1 MNGKNLLVMLLLVGL
16 LAACGSQAATPM
28 TPPASASTTI
38 PAAGVKVAVEGG
50 AYTNITPQQLAAMLK
65 QKDFF
70 FVNVHIPYEG
80 EIEPTDAQ
88 IPYDQTAQ
96 QLSQYPAN
104 KNAKIVLYCRSGRM
118 SAIAA
123 EELVKDGYANVWN
136 LDGGMAAWE
145 QQGFPL
151 KEK

>member
-1 MNGKNLLVMLLLVGL
+1 MMIRKQWFMMLIVLGL
-16 LAACGSQAATPM
+16 LAACGGQAPAPIAT
-28 TPPASASTTI
+28 ST
-38 PAAGVKVAVEGG
+38 PAAKVAVEGG
-50 AYTNITPQQLAAMLK
+50 SYTNITPQQLAEMLK

-80 EIEPTDAQ
+80 EIDPTDAQ
-88 IPYDQTAQ
+88 IPYDQTVQ
-96 QLSQYPAN
+96 QLSQYPAD
-104 KNAKIVLYCRSGRM
+104 KSAKIVLYCRSGRM

-123 EELVKDGYANVWN
+123 KELVKAGYTNVWN

-145 QQGFPL
+145 QQGLSL

>member
-1 MNGKNLLVMLLLVGL
+1 MMIRKLLPAALILSGL
-16 LAACGSQAATPM
+16 LAACGGQ
-28 TPPASASTTI
+28 TTA
-38 PAAGVKVAVEGG
+38 PAAAPAPGVKVQVEGG
-50 AYTNITPQQLAAMLK
+50 SYTNVTPQQLAEMLK

-96 QLSQYPAN
+96 QLSQYPAD
-104 KNAKIVLYCRSGRM
+104 KKAKIVLYCRSGRM

-123 EELVKDGYANVWN
+123 KELIKAGYTNVWN

-145 QQGFPL
+145 QQGLPL

>member
-1 MNGKNLLVMLLLVGL
+1 MAVWKFSLIALLLTGL
-16 LAACGSQAATPM
+16 LAACGGQSSSPIAT
-28 TPPASASTTI
+28 SA
-38 PAAGVKVAVEGG
+38 PAAKMEVEGG
-50 AYTNITPQQLAAMLK
+50 SYTNVTPSQLAAMLK

-88 IPYDQTAQ
+88 IPYDQTAR
-96 QLSQYPAN
+96 QLSQYPAD

-118 SAIAA
+118 SSIAA
-123 EELVKDGYANVWN
+123 KELVKAGYTNVWN

-145 QQGFPL
+145 RQGLPL
-151 KEK
+151 KEH

>member
-1 MNGKNLLVMLLLVGL
+1 MVLRKEWFAALSLVAV
-16 LAACGSQAATPM
+16 LAACGGQTAAPTAVPE
-28 TPPASASTTI
+28 S
-38 PAAGVKVAVEGG
+38 GVKVPEERSGYNNVK
-50 AYTNITPQQLAAMLK
+50 PQQLAEMLK

-80 EIEPTDAQ
+80 EIDPTDAE

-96 QLSQYPAN
+96 QMSQYPAD

-123 EELVKDGYANVWN
+123 KELIKAGYTNVWN

-145 QQGFPL
+145 QQGLPL

>member
-1 MNGKNLLVMLLLVGL
+1 MRIRKQWFIALILMVLLV
-16 LAACGSQAATPM
+16 ACGVQAPAPAT
-28 TPPASASTTI
+28 TSAPA
-38 PAAGVKVAVEGG
+38 VKVAVEGG
-50 AYTNITPQQLAAMLK
+50 AYTNVTPQQLAGMLK

-80 EIEPTDAQ
+80 EIEPTDAK

-96 QLSQYPAN
+96 QLSQYPAD

-118 SAIAA
+118 SSIAA
-123 EELVKDGYANVWN
+123 KELVKAGYTNVWN

-145 QQGFPL
+145 QQGLPL